1 MRGSI
6 DKGSLRHPQKT
17 SFKVSHLNV
26 CRLTINGVKKKY
38 IIFLNLES

>member
-6 DKGSLRHPQKT
+6 DKGSLRHPKKKT

-26 CRLTINGVKKKY
+26 CRLTINAVKKNIHNFPKP
-38 IIFLNLES
+38 

>member
-6 DKGSLRHPQKT
+6 DKSSLRHHKKT

-26 CRLTINGVKKKY
+26 CRLTINAVKKK
-38 IIFLNLES
+38 IHNFPKP